1 MTDNHPNKQNLQQSK
16 PATTDSKT
24 DPKNSDSTA
33 INQRTPTQKA
43 GSTDLKM
50 ANNSPKN
57 NVKAAEPQMKM
68 VNIVIA
74 DSTYGIFCPVHEEE
88 DLRSAVHYINSFAL
102 DIKKS
107 APKLSQENLL
117 VLSCL
122 NLYEKIHDNNKLET
136 DRKQQEGQTEALL
149 NKVIKDAQS
158 IL

>member
-1 MTDNHPNKQNLQQSK
+1 MTDNHPNKQNLQQK
-16 PATTDSKT
+16 PATADSKT
-24 DPKNSDSTA
+24 DSKKPDSTV
-33 INQRTPTQKA
+33 IDQRTSTQKA
-43 GSTDLKM
+43 SSNDLKM

-102 DIKKS
+102 DIKKN

-136 DRKQQEGQTEALL
+136 DRKQQEDQTKALL